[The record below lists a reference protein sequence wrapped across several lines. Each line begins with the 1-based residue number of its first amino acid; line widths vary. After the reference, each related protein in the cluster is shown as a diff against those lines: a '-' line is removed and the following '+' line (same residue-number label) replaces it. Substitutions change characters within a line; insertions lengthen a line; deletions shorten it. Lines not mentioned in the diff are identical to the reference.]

1 MSKFSTPNSLKALH
15 RAGFTVIEMLVT
27 IGILI
32 LVAAGVSTVFTSI
45 ADTVDSG
52 KKVAELNRYAA
63 QFERVM
69 RQDFENMTRD
79 GFLVIANQLTLD
91 QNAALTA
98 NPVPGDVLLW
108 AGDSSDLDGNGEFGH
123 PRRID
128 EIMFFA
134 RGDYE
139 TTRRAIS
146 TGTIAKAS
154 EASIYYGH
162 GQKRAPD
169 LVNIDNAT
177 NLFFNPRATDTNID
191 ENARLGYAP
200 PGLLNPNQYA
210 SDWSL
215 LRHVTLLAQP
225 QTSGQSLP
233 DEVFGVLRINDDR
246 RWLED
251 SQRQIALQPAA
262 RSIFNSLSQSGY
274 DPSTIPADYQ
284 LPRWYRQYHG
294 TTSNMAVESEPMLRA
309 SGLVDI
315 VTEDLATIRGILYGL
330 SSTEGPLDYW
340 DRSSVLANPMIM
352 DKFYDEFITNFQ
364 DQTVSPNP
372 SDAVNLILPV
382 NGGLNPHFENA
393 RDWMIDA
400 LPSLWNLN
408 PTTPVQLSRIRYEDV
423 PTRLLYDENDF
434 ADTDAG
440 DRERT
445 YVEAD
450 QEMLGSSVFIPHC
463 TEFIV
468 EWSYGFIDPT
478 ITDPTDPQYKKMI
491 WYGLDRWIDANNDG
505 EIETVGNGTTAQQD
519 HQVAQFYNRRPAVP
533 AITDFERGPS
543 PEMVVGHLAINPG
556 FGSQPETE
564 IATFGYPDLGGRDW
578 LWPKFIR
585 ITLSISDPQDQS
597 IERTFQMVFDVP
609 DA

>member
-1 MSKFSTPNSLKALH
+1 
-15 RAGFTVIEMLVT
+15 MLVT
-27 IGILI
+27 IGVLI

-45 ADTVDSG
+45 ADTVDNG

-79 GFLVIANQLTLD
+79 GFLVIAQ
-91 QNAALTA
+91 QEA
-98 NPVPGDVLLW
+98 PGYTPARDVQLW
-108 AGDSSDLDGNGEFGH
+108 AGDSTDLDGNGQQGR

-139 TTRRAIS
+139 TSRRAIA
-146 TGTIAKAS
+146 TGMIAKAS

-169 LVNIDNAT
+169 LLNIDNAS

-191 ENARLGYAP
+191 EDARLGVAP

-215 LRHVTLLAQP
+215 LRHITLLAQP
-225 QTSGQSLP
+225 ETSGQSLP
-233 DEVFGVLRINDDR
+233 DEVFGVFRINDDR

-251 SQRQIALQPAA
+251 SQRQVALQPAA
-262 RSIFNSLSQSGY
+262 RSIFNSLS
-274 DPSTIPADYQ
+274 DTEL
-284 LPRWYRQYHG
+284 LPTSSYSSFSHWYRQYNSG
-294 TTSNMAVESEPMLRA
+294 ATTVDSQEEEPLLRS

-315 VTEDLATIRGILYGL
+315 VTEDLATIRSIVYGA
-330 SSTEGPLDYW
+330 SISEGPLDYW
-340 DRSSVLANPMIM
+340 DRTYTELMPLDLPKS
-352 DKFYDEFITNFQ
+352 YDQFIEEFITQ
-364 DQTVSPNP
+364 PAQPNP
-372 SDAVNLILPV
+372 NDAVNLILPL
-382 NGGLNPHFENA
+382 NGGSNPHFDNA

-400 LPSLWNLN
+400 LPSLWDLN

-450 QEMLGSSVFIPHC
+450 QEMLGSSVFIPQC

-505 EIETVGNGTTAQQD
+505 EILTVGNGTTAQQD
-519 HQVAQFYNRRPAVP
+519 HQVAQFYNRRPDVP

-543 PEMVVGHLAINPG
+543 PEMIVGHAALMPG
-556 FGSQPETE
+556 FGTPPETE
-564 IATFGYPDLGGRDW
+564 IAVFGYPDLAGNDW

>member
-1 MSKFSTPNSLKALH
+1 MRNKFKPARVYRQNAS
-15 RAGFTVIEMLVT
+15 GFTVIEMLVT
-27 IGILI
+27 IGVLILI
-32 LVAAGVSTVFTSI
+32 AAGVSTVFTSI

-52 KKVAELNRYAA
+52 KKLAELNRYAA

-79 GFLVIANQLTLD
+79 GFLVIAQ
-91 QNAALTA
+91 QEA
-98 NPVPGDVLLW
+98 PGYTPTRDVQLW
-108 AGDSSDLDGNGEFGH
+108 AGDSTDLDGNGQQGR

-139 TTRRAIS
+139 TTRRAIA
-146 TGTIAKAS
+146 TGMIAKSS

-162 GQKRAPD
+162 GQKRVPD
-169 LVNIDNAT
+169 LVNHLDTNN
-177 NLFFNPRATDTNID
+177 NLFFHPRATDHNID
-191 ENARLGYAP
+191 ADARLGVAP
-200 PGLLNPNQYA
+200 PGILNPNQYA

-225 QTSGQSLP
+225 ETSGQSLP
-233 DEVFGVLRINDDR
+233 DNVFGVLRINDDR

-262 RSIFNSLSQSGY
+262 RSIFNSFSHTGYSGNIL
-274 DPSTIPADYQ
+274 PEPTAYQ
-284 LPRWYRQYHG
+284 VPRWYRQYTASPG
-294 TTSNMAVESEPMLRA
+294 NQSPEFEPMLRA

-315 VTEDLATIRGILYGL
+315 VTEDLATIRAVIYGA
-330 SSTEGPLDYW
+330 SSTQGPLDFW
-340 DRSSVLANPMIM
+340 DGSYILKNPLSMNQY
-352 DKFYDEFITNFQ
+352 YDEFIATFQ
-364 DQTVSPNP
+364 DPLVSPSP
-372 SDAVNLILPV
+372 TDAISLILPI
-382 NGGLNPHFENA
+382 NGGTNDHFN
-393 RDWMIDA
+393 RSRQWMIDA
-400 LPSLWNLN
+400 LPSLWDLT
-408 PTTPVQLSRIRYEDV
+408 PTTPVQLSRVRFEDV
-423 PTRLLYDENDF
+423 PTRLLYDDNDF
-434 ADTDAG
+434 ANNNSG

-450 QEMLGSSVFIPHC
+450 QEMLGSSVFIPQC

-491 WYGLDRWIDANNDG
+491 WYGLDRWVDANNDG
-505 EIETVGNGTTAQQD
+505 EITPAGNGTTAQQD
-519 HQVAQFYNRRPAVP
+519 HQVAQFYNRRPNVP

-556 FGSQPETE
+556 FGTPPATE

>member
-1 MSKFSTPNSLKALH
+1 MRIMTKPTRPHHTPKT
-15 RAGFTVIEMLVT
+15 AGFTVIEMLVT
-27 IGILI
+27 IGVLI
-32 LVAAGVSTVFTSI
+32 LVAAGVSTVFTAI

-52 KKVAELNRYAA
+52 KKVAEINRYAA

-79 GFLVIANQLTLD
+79 GFLVIAQQQAPGSNTF
-91 QNAALTA
+91 
-98 NPVPGDVLLW
+98 GDVQLW
-108 AGDSSDLDGNGEFGH
+108 AGDSTDRDGNGQQGR
-123 PRRID
+123 PRRVD

-134 RGDYE
+134 RGNYE
-139 TTRRAIS
+139 TTRRAIA
-146 TGTIAKAS
+146 TGMIAKAS

-169 LVNIDNAT
+169 LVDINNAT

-191 ENARLGYAP
+191 ENARLGLAP
-200 PGLLNPNQYA
+200 PGILNPNQYA

-225 QTSGQSLP
+225 QSSGQSLP
-233 DEVFGVLRINDDR
+233 DEVFGVLRINNDR

-274 DPSTIPADYQ
+274 SPPTPSPIGYQ
-284 LPRWYRQYHG
+284 IPRWYRQFIG
-294 TTSNMAVESEPMLRA
+294 STSNSPEEAQPMLRA

-315 VTEDLATIRGILYGL
+315 VTEDLASIRATLYGA
-330 SSTEGPLDYW
+330 SSVDGPLDYW
-340 DRSSVLANPMIM
+340 DRSNILQNPLSMTES
-352 DKFYDEFITNFQ
+352 YDEFESVFWDGNDATL
-364 DQTVSPNP
+364 PNP
-372 SDAVNLILPV
+372 SDASTLILPV
-382 NGGLNPHFENA
+382 NGGSNPHFENV

-400 LPSLWNLN
+400 LPSLWDLN
-408 PTTPVQLSRIRYEDV
+408 QTTPVQLSRVRYEDV

-434 ADTDAG
+434 ANNDSG
-440 DRERT
+440 DRERA

-450 QEMLGSSVFIPHC
+450 QEMLGSSVFVPQC

-478 ITDPTDPQYKKMI
+478 ITDPSNPRYKKMI
-491 WYGLDRWIDANNDG
+491 WYGLDRWVDANNDG
-505 EIETVGNGTTAQQD
+505 EINETGNGTTGGQD
-519 HQVAQFYNRRPAVP
+519 HQVAQFYNRRPNVP
-533 AITDFERGPS
+533 SITDFVRGPS
-543 PEMVVGHLAINPG
+543 AELIVGHLPISPG
-556 FGSQPETE
+556 FGAPPKTE
-564 IATFGYPDLGGRDW
+564 IATFGFPDSGDREW

-585 ITLSISDPQDQS
+585 ITMSIADPQDQS
-597 IERTFQMVFDVP
+597 IEQTFQMVFDVP

>member
-1 MSKFSTPNSLKALH
+1 
-15 RAGFTVIEMLVT
+15 MLVT
-27 IGILI
+27 IGVLI

-45 ADTVDSG
+45 ADTVDNG
-52 KKVAELNRYAA
+52 KKLAELNRYAA

-79 GFLVIANQLTLD
+79 GFLVIAQQEAPGYTLD
-91 QNAALTA
+91 R
-98 NPVPGDVLLW
+98 DVQLW
-108 AGDSSDLDGNGEFGH
+108 AGDSTDLDGNGQQGRQ
-123 PRRID
+123 RRID
-128 EIMFFA
+128 EVMFFA
-134 RGDYE
+134 RGDFE
-139 TTRRAIS
+139 TTRRAIA
-146 TGTIAKAS
+146 TGMIAKAS

-169 LVNIDNAT
+169 LINIENAN

-191 ENARLGYAP
+191 ADARLGVVP
-200 PGLLNPNQYA
+200 PGILNPNQYA

-225 QTSGQSLP
+225 ETSGQSLP
-233 DEVFGVLRINDDR
+233 DEVFGVVRINDDR

-251 SQRQIALQPAA
+251 SPRQIALQPAA
-262 RSIFNSLSQSGY
+262 RSIFNSLSESGY
-274 DPSTIPADYQ
+274 SGAILPEPASYQ
-284 LPRWYRQYHG
+284 LPRWYRQFHS
-294 TTSNMAVESEPMLRA
+294 TTSNNSEESQPMLRA

-315 VTEDLATIRGILYGL
+315 VTEDLATIRAIVMG
-330 SSTEGPLDYW
+330 SSISEGPLDSW
-340 DRSSVLANPMIM
+340 DRSSFLMNPMVM
-352 DKFYDEFITNFQ
+352 DQYYDEFINNFNNQ
-364 DQTVSPNP
+364 LTPPNP
-372 SDAVNLILPV
+372 NSAINLILPV
-382 NGGLNPHFENA
+382 NGGSNPHFENA

-400 LPSLWNLN
+400 LPSLWDLN
-408 PTTPVQLSRIRYEDV
+408 PSTPEQLSRVRYEDV

-434 ADTDAG
+434 ANNDAG

-445 YVEAD
+445 FVEAD
-450 QEMLGSSVFIPHC
+450 QEMLGSSVFIPQC

-478 ITDPTDPQYKKMI
+478 IVDPTDPQYKKMM
-491 WYGLDRWIDANNDG
+491 WYGLDRWVDANNDG
-505 EIETVGNGTTAQQD
+505 QITTIGNGTTAQQD
-519 HQVAQFYNRRPAVP
+519 HQAAQFYESRPAVP
-533 AITDFERGPS
+533 AVPELELGPAR
-543 PEMVVGHLAINPG
+543 EMVIGDPAIPANPA
-556 FGSQPETE
+556 TE
-564 IATFGYPDLGGRDW
+564 IAVFGYPDFTGNDW

>member
-1 MSKFSTPNSLKALH
+1 
-15 RAGFTVIEMLVT
+15 MLVT
-27 IGILI
+27 IGVLI

-45 ADTVDSG
+45 ADTVDNG

-79 GFLVIANQLTLD
+79 GFLVIAQ
-91 QNAALTA
+91 QEA
-98 NPVPGDVLLW
+98 PGYTPARDVQLW
-108 AGDSSDLDGNGEFGH
+108 AGDSTDLDGNGQQGR

-139 TTRRAIS
+139 TSRRAIA
-146 TGTIAKAS
+146 TGMIAKAS

-169 LVNIDNAT
+169 LLNIDNAS

-191 ENARLGYAP
+191 EDARLGVAP

-215 LRHVTLLAQP
+215 LRHITLLAQP
-225 QTSGQSLP
+225 ETSGQSLP
-233 DEVFGVLRINDDR
+233 DEVFGVLRINSDR

-251 SQRQIALQPAA
+251 SQRQVALQPAA
-262 RSIFNSLSQSGY
+262 RSIFNSLSTTGYSGNIL
-274 DPSTIPADYQ
+274 PAPADYEI
-284 LPRWYRQYHG
+284 PRWYRQY
-294 TTSNMAVESEPMLRA
+294 TASPANPSDEEPMLRA

-315 VTEDLATIRGILYGL
+315 VTEDLSTIRAIVNAA
-330 SSTEGPLDYW
+330 SFSQAPTDSW
-340 DRSSVLANPMIM
+340 DRSSILLNPMGM
-352 DKFYDEFITNFQ
+352 QQYYDEFITNFN
-364 DQTVSPNP
+364 DPLSTPNP
-372 SDAVNLILPV
+372 NNAISLILPL
-382 NGGLNPHFENA
+382 NGGSNPHFDNA

-400 LPSLWNLN
+400 LPSLWDLN

-450 QEMLGSSVFIPHC
+450 QEMLGSSVFIPQC

-505 EIETVGNGTTAQQD
+505 EILTVGNGTTAQQD
-519 HQVAQFYNRRPAVP
+519 HQVAQFYNRRPDVP

-543 PEMVVGHLAINPG
+543 PEMIVGHAALMPG
-556 FGSQPETE
+556 FGTPPETE
-564 IATFGYPDLGGRDW
+564 IAVFGYPDLAGNDW

>member
-1 MSKFSTPNSLKALH
+1 
-15 RAGFTVIEMLVT
+15 MLVT
-27 IGILI
+27 IGVLI

-45 ADTVDSG
+45 ADTVDNG
-52 KKVAELNRYAA
+52 KKLAELNRYAA

-79 GFLVIANQLTLD
+79 GFLVIAQ
-91 QNAALTA
+91 QEA
-98 NPVPGDVLLW
+98 PGYTFARDVQLW
-108 AGDSSDLDGNGEFGH
+108 AGDSTDLDGNGQQGRQ
-123 PRRID
+123 RRID

-139 TTRRAIS
+139 TTRRAIA
-146 TGTIAKAS
+146 TGMIAKAS

-169 LVNIDNAT
+169 LVNIDNAI

-191 ENARLGYAP
+191 ADARLGVAP
-200 PGLLNPNQYA
+200 PGILNPNQYA

-225 QTSGQSLP
+225 ETSGQSLP
-233 DEVFGVLRINDDR
+233 DEVFGVFRINDDR

-262 RSIFNSLSQSGY
+262 RSIFNSLSSSGY
-274 DPSTIPADYQ
+274 SGAILPEPADFQ

-294 TTSNMAVESEPMLRA
+294 TTTNTTAESEPMLRA

-315 VTEDLATIRGILYGL
+315 VTEDLATIRAIVTGASI
-330 SSTEGPLDYW
+330 SEGPLDSW
-340 DRSSVLANPMIM
+340 DRSSFLQNPMVM
-352 DKFYDEFITNFQ
+352 DQYYDEFITNFNNQ
-364 DQTVSPNP
+364 LTPPNAN
-372 SDAVNLILPV
+372 SAISLILPLA
-382 NGGLNPHFENA
+382 GGSPPHFENA

-400 LPSLWNLN
+400 LPSLWDLN
-408 PTTPVQLSRIRYEDV
+408 PTTPVQLSRVRYEDV
-423 PTRLLYDENDF
+423 PTRLLYDDNDF
-434 ADTDAG
+434 ANNDAG

-445 YVEAD
+445 FVEAD
-450 QEMLGSSVFIPHC
+450 QEMLGSSVFIPQC

-505 EIETVGNGTTAQQD
+505 QITAVGNGTTAEQD
-519 HQVAQFYNRRPAVP
+519 HQVAQFYQSRPAVA
-533 AITDFERGPS
+533 AIPELELGPVREMIIGEFAIPS
-543 PEMVVGHLAINPG
+543 PPA
-556 FGSQPETE
+556 TE
-564 IATFGYPDLGGRDW
+564 IAAFGYPDLAGNDW